1 VDEELVRRVRAIVAA
16 IPPGEVR
23 CYADVAAEAGLPSP
37 RMVGRMLGAGVP
49 WYRVLRADGTPA
61 PHLARRQIAL
71 LQAEGVTFV
80 NGRIAR
86 PPTARRR
93 RSSRRNVA
101 SS

>member
-37 RMVGRMLGAGVP
+37 RLVGRMLGGGVP
-49 WYRVLRADGTPA
+49 WHRVLRADGTPA

-71 LQAEGVTFV
+71 LQDEGVLFV
-80 NGRIAR
+80 NGRIAK
-86 PPTARRR
+86 PPTDLRR
-93 RSSRRNVA
+93 RSRGRRVA